1 MRDERIHAA
10 LERLPDPAEGE
21 RFFEELWAR
30 ADVADRAARRN
41 ARVLLVAAVA
51 AVVVGAAAAG
61 VLAFRK
67 TQPTLADRTVRCTAA
82 TQEGIDS
89 FEIQLVVQP
98 RVSEL
103 EIYSGDAW
111 ILSLNRLGT
120 ARGVWADSTA
130 CGSATRVPLAAGRL
144 RHATR
149 FGAEGGEFEDKLFC
163 STTRA
168 LFHVHVTYDAA
179 GNPTSWKLA
188 VRRARDAKTIAFVD
202 MRPPHVTEY
211 TSAVCGHS

>member
-1 MRDERIHAA
+1 
-10 LERLPDPAEGE
+10 DPAEGE

-130 CGSATRVPLAAGRL
+130 CGSATR
-144 RHATR
+144 

-188 VRRARDAKTIAFVD
+188 VRRARDAKTI
-202 MRPPHVTEY
+202 
-211 TSAVCGHS
+211 